1 MNRMSSD
8 RALMD
13 ELYRHYSRV
22 GKSLSSD
29 KRLEILNL
37 LSHGPKSVE
46 KLAKSTEMSVANVSR
61 HLQILLDTRLVKFT
75 KKGTYVIYSLADP
88 AIADFLMSLW
98 RICESQIADVT
109 RIKNIFL
116 DRYEDLATLSLHE
129 VNEKLNSGA
138 IILLDVRPKDEYE
151 AGHIAG
157 AISVPMNE
165 LDDYLQSLPRN
176 VEVAAY
182 CRGPYCVYSAQ
193 AVEKLL
199 SEGITAYRL
208 EEGVHEWRQYIEDQ
222 IH

>member
-1 MNRMSSD
+1 
-8 RALMD
+8 
-13 ELYRHYSRV
+13 
-22 GKSLSSD
+22 
-29 KRLEILNL
+29 
-37 LSHGPKSVE
+37 
-46 KLAKSTEMSVANVSR
+46 
-61 HLQILLDTRLVKFT
+61 
-75 KKGTYVIYSLADP
+75 LADP